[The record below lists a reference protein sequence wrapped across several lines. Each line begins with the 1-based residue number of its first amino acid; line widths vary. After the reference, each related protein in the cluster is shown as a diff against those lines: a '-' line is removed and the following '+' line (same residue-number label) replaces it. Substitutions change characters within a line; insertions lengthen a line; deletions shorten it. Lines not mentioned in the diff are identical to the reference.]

1 MNGALVGA
9 ELAHGGAH
17 LNDPSGGSPMRL
29 FVVALGG
36 ALFLGGAALNVASD
50 ATLRA
55 LRRGRP
61 RKDARKHFIP
71 RGGMFELVTCP
82 HYLGECLEWAGF
94 AIATRTVAGW
104 AFAFWTFA
112 NLMPRAVAYRKWYR
126 DKFGAAFPKRRRAM
140 IPFAW

>member
-1 MNGALVGA
+1 VNGALVGA

-17 LNDPSGGSPMRL
+17 LNDPSL

-50 ATLRA
+50 STLRA
-55 LRRGRP
+55 LRRGGP

-112 NLMPRAVAYRKWYR
+112 NLLPRAVAYRKWYR

>member
-1 MNGALVGA
+1 MPNGARSVKSPWTA
-9 ELAHGGAH
+9 RASSSNAR
-17 LNDPSGGSPMRL
+17 PS
-29 FVVALGG
+29 F
-36 ALFLGGAALNVASD
+36 
-50 ATLRA
+50 
-55 LRRGRP
+55 
-61 RKDARKHFIP
+61 
-71 RGGMFELVTCP
+71 
-82 HYLGECLEWAGF
+82 AGF